1 MTSPPSYV
9 VEEEKRSAASSRE
22 RGPRL
27 PHTGSASAYPMR
39 QEYYSILCRNW
50 QDVRR
55 AFPQGKA
62 KRKSPMWGID
72 KRWKAGIMKIR
83 GGAADRREPPHDIT
97 VVTVKRVR
105 LGRLLLF
112 YLENQRNDAD
122 DQNAELKQVGI
133 SHHDTTPLRCSG
145 GGKEKCGLLPK
156 EGPPAYRVLAAPA
169 HIRCAEAIIAR
180 YVEFGKQG
188 KNFKDNT

>member
-9 VEEEKRSAASSRE
+9 VEEEKRSAASSRK

-83 GGAADRREPPHDIT
+83 GGAAGRREPLGLLKE
-97 VVTVKRVR
+97 VTVSWGA
-105 LGRLLLF
+105 LGGYFFLLL
-112 YLENQRNDAD
+112 LRNR
-122 DQNAELKQVGI
+122 LMI
-133 SHHDTTPLRCSG
+133 PTTKMP
-145 GGKEKCGLLPK
+145 
-156 EGPPAYRVLAAPA
+156 
-169 HIRCAEAIIAR
+169 I
-180 YVEFGKQG
+180 
-188 KNFKDNT
+188 

>member
-9 VEEEKRSAASSRE
+9 VEEEKRSAASSRK
-22 RGPRL
+22 RGL
-27 PHTGSASAYPMR
+27 PPVVYRQRQRISDG

-83 GGAADRREPPHDIT
+83 GGAADRREP
-97 VVTVKRVR
+97 
-105 LGRLLLF
+105 LGD
-112 YLENQRNDAD
+112 YL
-122 DQNAELKQVGI
+122 K
-133 SHHDTTPLRCSG
+133 
-145 GGKEKCGLLPK
+145 K
-156 EGPPAYRVLAAPA
+156 
-169 HIRCAEAIIAR
+169 
-180 YVEFGKQG
+180 
-188 KNFKDNT
+188 